1 MSKSFDL
8 HPYFAPLLRQHFAP
22 HYRFPILHF
31 GLELNIKKTSA
42 TDKGKTTSAL
52 SIEQKTILQ
61 GEPRYIVGIGASAG
75 GLEAVTQLVS
85 HLNSQIPCAYVLLQH
100 LSPRHRSLMVEIL
113 GRETSV
119 KVKEAV
125 DGEIPQVGVIIV
137 VPASFN
143 ATMSDGRLRLMIAG
157 PEVVPK
163 PSINKF
169 FISLAAEEGD
179 AAVGVVLSGTGSDG
193 TAGLRA
199 IQSAGGFTFAQK
211 PETAKF
217 DGMPRAAI
225 DAGVADRIL
234 SPEDIAADLAKLG
247 QLKNESLL
255 DEGQGRDLVK
265 ILLRRLQEHTQIDFS
280 GYKIGTL
287 MRRIQRRLV
296 ATNVTDVAAYLD
308 YLDNHPDELARLS
321 KDILISVTAFFRDR
335 DAFNVLGQAVR
346 NVCSRKTPGNE
357 IRVWVAGC
365 ATGEEAY
372 SIAMMFADTLGDRLS
387 QFKIQIFATDI
398 DENALSFARRGV
410 YPAAAMSEVSP
421 AQLQRYFQ
429 PRNQVYE
436 ASKQLRDL
444 IVFARN
450 NLVCDP
456 PFMRLDLVSCRNV
469 LIYFEAA
476 LQARVLNTFQF
487 GLNPDAYLFLGR
499 SESIAHAENMFRP
512 VDRRERLFCR
522 SNAPASAD
530 VLLLPNI
537 EPTIHRTA
545 SSASRRERRLL
556 SDMLQGLTKHY
567 GAFAVMIDE
576 NQMIVHSVGDA
587 ARFLNFPVGTPKL
600 SLVDVVLEPLRG
612 ELLALLHRG
621 IRRREIQTGRIRRLG
636 STRLRISVSPIE
648 HSADGYFLVLFDPV
662 VAVAKSTE
670 VEAVEASEN
679 MIEDELISTREH
691 LQTLIEEMATSN
703 EEMQALNEE
712 AQAGYEE
719 LQATNEEMEAANE
732 ELQASNEELISV
744 NEELN
749 IRTAELAKFTAEY
762 EHLYNTLEFP
772 VLVFDT
778 QMSLHRFNS
787 AAVRLYSLKPSAIG
801 QPLHRLKLPEHLKA
815 LDDMIGSA
823 LANAERET
831 AITHYDGRDYQLIIT
846 PGQDVRGEVI
856 SLIVSVIDV
865 SELSR
870 VRKELE
876 DARQMQTMLME
887 RTTVMYVM
895 KDVRGQ
901 YLYTNPRFC
910 EFFSLNAHE
919 IIGKSDFAVFP
930 NRIATDLWEY
940 DLQALREGKPVTAQ
954 HMIHTGDNKRHL
966 EAIHIP
972 MMDKDGNI
980 SAISM
985 EATDITYRKHAE
997 EQLRLAARVFDRAGD
1012 AILVTDAE
1020 GRISTVNPV
1029 FVSITGYSLDE
1040 AMGRTPGELLRS
1052 GKQSKAFYDD
1062 MWRSL
1067 KADGNWRGEIWNK
1080 RKNGEIY
1087 PEWLT
1092 INRLDDE
1099 KGKIEHY
1106 IAVFSDLSDIKNAQS
1121 RADYLATHDPLTSL
1135 PNRNLFHDRLRQ
1147 SIASARRE
1155 KTITALLFIDL
1166 DEFKMVNDSLGHD
1179 AGDTLLKIV
1188 AERLLT
1194 CVRDVDTI
1202 ARLGGDEFTAIL
1214 DDCPPEEAEHIA
1226 RRMLDE
1232 LSRSFE
1238 LLGQR
1243 VFVSCSIGLAFYPD
1257 DGEDSISLVQAA
1269 DTAMYRAKEGGRN
1282 RFEFFRPD
1290 MRVAIMER
1298 ATLETALR
1306 IAIHQKRLSLV
1317 YQPRILLSDH
1327 SLAGAEALARWN
1339 DPNIG
1344 IIGPDRF
1351 IPIAEQSG
1359 LIVDLSRL
1367 LLNQLLDQIVEWRG
1381 LGLNKLPPIAFNL
1394 SARDFRVADTAA
1406 FILSALQVRELPVS
1420 VLQIEITERVMVED
1434 QAVVKDNMQ
1443 TLYLAGIK
1451 LSIDDFGTGF
1461 SSLAYLKRMPL
1472 SALKIDR
1479 SFIDGLPD
1487 DENDISIS
1495 RAVIGLAQ
1503 AMNLVTV
1510 AEGVETERQL
1520 AWLVEHGCDEAQG
1533 YYFHKPLSTQAF
1545 EDLLVRK

>member
-1 MSKSFDL
+1 MKK
-8 HPYFAPLLRQHFAP
+8 APSDD
-22 HYRFPILHF
+22 
-31 GLELNIKKTSA
+31 NNK
-42 TDKGKTTSAL
+42 AL
-52 SIEQKTILQ
+52 SVFPAEQKTTLA

-85 HLNSQIPCAYVLLQH
+85 HLNSQIPCAYILLQH

-143 ATMSDGRLRLMIAG
+143 ATMSEGRLRLVTAG

-234 SPEDIAADLAKLG
+234 SPEEIAADLAKLG
-247 QLKNESLL
+247 QLKNEAML

-296 ATNVTDVAAYLD
+296 ATNMVDVAAYLD
-308 YLDNHPDELARLS
+308 YLDSHPDELARLS

-346 NVCSRKTPGNE
+346 NVCSRKTAGSE

-372 SIAMMFADTLGDRLS
+372 SIAMMFADTLGERLS

-398 DENALSFARRGV
+398 DENALSFARRGL

-421 AQLQRYFQ
+421 DQLLRYFH

-476 LQARVLNTFQF
+476 LQTRVLNTFQF

-522 SNAPASAD
+522 SNAPVSSD
-530 VLLLPNI
+530 MMLLPNV
-537 EPTIHRTA
+537 EAPATHHTA

-556 SDMLQGLTKHY
+556 GDMLQGLTHHY

-576 NQMIVHSVGDA
+576 NQMIIHTAGDA
-587 ARFLNFPVGTPKL
+587 SRFLSFPVGTPKL
-600 SLVDVVLEPLRG
+600 GLVDVVSEPLRG

-621 IRRREIQTGRIRRLG
+621 IRRREMQIGRVRRLG
-636 STRLRISVSPIE
+636 NTRLRISVSPIE
-648 HSADGYFLVLFDPV
+648 KSTDGYFLVLFDPV
-662 VAVAKSTE
+662 VTTKKTTE
-670 VEAVEASEN
+670 SADVEAVEASEN
-679 MIEDELISTREH
+679 MVEDELISTREH

-787 AAVRLYSLKPSAIG
+787 AAVRLYGLKSSATG
-801 QPLHRLKLPEHLKA
+801 QPLHRLRLPNYLNPLE
-815 LDDMIGSA
+815 DMIGSA
-823 LANAERET
+823 LANADRET
-831 AITHYDGRDYQLIIT
+831 AITHYEGRDYQLIIT
-846 PGQDVRGEVI
+846 PGQDVRGETI
-856 SLIVSVIDV
+856 SLIASVIDV
-865 SELSR
+865 TELSR
-870 VRKELE
+870 ARKDLE

-901 YLYTNPRFC
+901 YLYSNPRFC
-910 EFFSLNAHE
+910 DFFSLDAHD

-930 NRIATDLWEY
+930 NNIAADLWAY
-940 DLQALREGKPVTAQ
+940 DLQALREGKPVVAQ
-954 HMIHTGDNKRHL
+954 HLIQYDDNKRHI

-972 MMDKDGNI
+972 MLDKEGNI

-1029 FVSITGYSLDE
+1029 FVKITGYSLEE
-1040 AMGRTPGELLRS
+1040 AVGRTPGELLSS
-1052 GKQSKAFYDD
+1052 GKQSKSFYADL
-1062 MWRSL
+1062 WRAL
-1067 KADGNWRGEIWNK
+1067 KVDSNWHGEIWNK

-1092 INRLDDE
+1092 INRLDDDN
-1099 KGKIEHY
+1099 GKVEHY

-1121 RADYLATHDPLTSL
+1121 RADYLATHDPLTTL

-1155 KTITALLFIDL
+1155 KNTTALLFIDL

-1179 AGDTLLKIV
+1179 AGDSLLKIV
-1188 AERLLT
+1188 SERLLT

-1214 DDCPPEEAEHIA
+1214 DDCPPAQAEHIA

-1232 LSRSFE
+1232 LSRSFD
-1238 LLGQR
+1238 LVGQR
-1243 VFVSCSIGLAFYPD
+1243 VFVSCSIGIAFYPD
-1257 DGEDSISLVQAA
+1257 DGEDSATLVQAA
-1269 DTAMYRAKEGGRN
+1269 DTAMYRAKEAGRN

-1306 IAIHQKRLSLV
+1306 IAIQQKRLTLV
-1317 YQPRILLSDH
+1317 YQPRILLADR
-1327 SLAGAEALARWN
+1327 SLAGAEALARWH

-1344 IIGPDRF
+1344 HVAPDRF

-1359 LIVDLSRL
+1359 LIVELSRL
-1367 LLNQLLDQIVEWRG
+1367 LLNQLLDQLVEWRT
-1381 LGLNKLPPIAFNL
+1381 LGLKLLPIAFNL
-1394 SARDFRVADTAA
+1394 SARDFRVIDTAD
-1406 FILSALQVRELPVS
+1406 FILSALEMRELPVS
-1420 VLQIEITERVMVED
+1420 VLQIEITERVMVDD
-1434 QAVVKDNMQ
+1434 QAIVKNNMQ
-1443 TLYLAGIK
+1443 TLHEAGIE

-1479 SFIDGLPD
+1479 SFVDGLPK
-1487 DENDISIS
+1487 DENDASIA

-1503 AMNLVTV
+1503 AMSLITV
-1510 AEGVETERQL
+1510 AEGVETEQQL
-1520 AWLVEHGCDEAQG
+1520 TWLIEHGCIEAQG
-1533 YYFHKPLSTQAF
+1533 YYFYKPMDAIAF

>member
-1 MSKSFDL
+1 MKK
-8 HPYFAPLLRQHFAP
+8 APSDD
-22 HYRFPILHF
+22 
-31 GLELNIKKTSA
+31 NNKTASVSLA
-42 TDKGKTTSAL
+42 
-52 SIEQKTILQ
+52 EQKTTLA

-137 VPASFN
+137 VPASYN
-143 ATMSDGRLRLMIAG
+143 ATMSEGRLRLVTAG

-211 PETAKF
+211 PESAKF

-234 SPEDIAADLAKLG
+234 SPEEIAADLAKLG
-247 QLKNESLL
+247 QLKNEAMLE
-255 DEGQGRDLVK
+255 EGQGRDLVK

-296 ATNVTDVAAYLD
+296 ATNMIDVAAYLD

-372 SIAMMFADTLGDRLS
+372 SIAMMFADTLGERLP

-421 AQLQRYFQ
+421 DQLQRYFH

-522 SNAPASAD
+522 SNAPASSD
-530 VLLLPNI
+530 ILLLPTI
-537 EPTIHRTA
+537 EAPATHYSA

-556 SDMLQGLTKHY
+556 SDMLQGLTHHY

-576 NQMIVHSVGDA
+576 NQMIMHSAGDA
-587 ARFLNFPVGTPKL
+587 SRFLSFPAGTPKL
-600 SLVDVVLEPLRG
+600 SLVDVVSEPLRG

-621 IRRREIQTGRIRRLG
+621 IRRRELQVGRVRRLG
-636 STRLRISVSPIE
+636 NTRLRISVSPIE
-648 HSADGYFLVLFDPV
+648 KSTDGYFLVLFDPV
-662 VAVAKSTE
+662 SATEKTTGAAE

-679 MIEDELISTREH
+679 MLEDELISTREH

-749 IRTAELAKFTAEY
+749 IRTSELAKFTAEY

-787 AAVRLYSLKPSAIG
+787 AAVRLYGLKPSATG
-801 QPLHRLKLPEHLKA
+801 QPLHRLKLPAYLNPLE
-815 LDDMIGSA
+815 DMIGSA
-823 LANAERET
+823 LANADRET
-831 AITHYDGRDYQLIIT
+831 AVTHYEGRDYQMIIT
-846 PGQDVRGEVI
+846 PGQDVRGETI
-856 SLIVSVIDV
+856 SLIASVIDV
-865 SELSR
+865 TELSR
-870 VRKELE
+870 ARKELE

-910 EFFSLNAHE
+910 KFFGLQADE
-919 IIGKSDFAVFP
+919 VIGKSDFAVFP
-930 NRIATDLWEY
+930 NSIAADLWAF
-940 DLQALREGKPVTAQ
+940 DLQALREGKPVIAQ
-954 HMIHTGDNKRHL
+954 HVIQDGDNKRHI

-972 MMDKDGNI
+972 MLDKDGNI

-1020 GRISTVNPV
+1020 GRISTANPV
-1029 FVSITGYSLDE
+1029 FVKITGYSLEE
-1040 AMGRTPGELLRS
+1040 ALGRTPGELLRS

-1062 MWRSL
+1062 MWRAL
-1067 KADGNWRGEIWNK
+1067 KADGNWHGEIWNK

-1092 INRLDDE
+1092 INRLDDDN
-1099 KGKIEHY
+1099 GKIEHY

-1121 RADYLATHDPLTSL
+1121 RADYLATHDPLTTL

-1155 KTITALLFIDL
+1155 KNMTALLFIDL

-1179 AGDTLLKIV
+1179 AGDSLLKV
-1188 AERLLT
+1188 VSERLLT

-1214 DDCPPEEAEHIA
+1214 DDCPPAQAEHIA

-1238 LLGQR
+1238 LAGQR
-1243 VFVSCSIGLAFYPD
+1243 VFVSCSIGIAFYPD
-1257 DGEDSISLVQAA
+1257 DGEDSATLVQAA
-1269 DTAMYRAKEGGRN
+1269 DTAMYRAKEAGRN

-1306 IAIHQKRLSLV
+1306 IAIQQKRLTLV
-1317 YQPRILLSDH
+1317 YQPRILLADH
-1327 SLAGAEALARWN
+1327 SLAGAEALARWH

-1344 IIGPDRF
+1344 SVTPDRF

-1359 LIVDLSRL
+1359 LIVELSRL
-1367 LLNQLLDQIVEWRG
+1367 LLNQLLDQMVEWRD
-1381 LGLNKLPPIAFNL
+1381 LGLKLLPIAFNL
-1394 SARDFRVADTAA
+1394 SARDFRMIDTAD
-1406 FILSALQVRELPVS
+1406 FILSALEMRGLPVK
-1420 VLQIEITERVMVED
+1420 VLQIEITERVMVDD
-1434 QAVVKDNMQ
+1434 QAIVKNNMQ
-1443 TLYLAGIK
+1443 TLHEAGIE

-1479 SFIDGLPD
+1479 SFVDGLPHD
-1487 DENDISIS
+1487 DDDASIA

-1503 AMNLVTV
+1503 AMNLITV
-1510 AEGVETERQL
+1510 AEGVETEQQL
-1520 AWLVEHGCDEAQG
+1520 AWLVEHGCMEAQG
-1533 YYFHKPLSTQAF
+1533 YYFYKPLDTIAF

>member
-1 MSKSFDL
+1 M
-8 HPYFAPLLRQHFAP
+8 
-22 HYRFPILHF
+22 
-31 GLELNIKKTSA
+31 KKPSA
-42 TDKGKTTSAL
+42 ATKGEATLPSG
-52 SIEQKTILQ
+52 QKTMPP

-75 GLEAVTQLVS
+75 GLEAVTLLVS
-85 HLNSQIPCAYVLLQH
+85 HLNPQIPCAYVLLQH
-100 LSPRHRSLMVEIL
+100 LPPHHRSLMVEIL
-113 GRETSV
+113 AHETSV

-125 DGEIPQVGVIIV
+125 DGEIPKVGVIIV

-143 ATMSDGRLRLMIAG
+143 ATLSEGRLRLVTAG
-157 PEVVPK
+157 PEEVPK

-199 IQSAGGFTFAQK
+199 IQSAGGFTFVQK

-217 DGMPRAAI
+217 DGMPRTAI
-225 DAGVADRIL
+225 DAGVVDRIL
-234 SPEDIAADLAKLG
+234 SPEGIATDLAKLG
-247 QLKNESLL
+247 QLKNGSLL
-255 DEGQGRDLVK
+255 NDGQSRNLVK
-265 ILLRRLQEHTQIDFS
+265 VLLNRLQEHTLIDFS
-280 GYKIGTL
+280 GYKASTL
-287 MRRIQRRLV
+287 MRRIQRRLM
-296 ATNVTDVAAYLD
+296 ATNVVDITAYLKH
-308 YLDNHPDELARLS
+308 LDNHPDELARLS

-335 DAFNVLGQAVR
+335 DAFNVLGQAIR
-346 NVCSRKTPGNE
+346 NVCSRKTPGTE

-372 SIAMMFADTLGDRLS
+372 SIAMMFADTLGECLS

-398 DENALSFARRGV
+398 DEDALSFARRGV

-421 AQLQRYFQ
+421 EQLQRYFH
-429 PRNQVYE
+429 PRNQAYE
-436 ASKQLRDL
+436 ASKPLRDL
-444 IVFARN
+444 IMFARN
-450 NLVCDP
+450 NLASDP

-476 LQARVLNTFQF
+476 LQARVLHSFQF

-499 SESIAHAENMFRP
+499 SESITHAEKIFRP

-522 SNAPASAD
+522 SNAPVSAN
-530 VLLLPNI
+530 VMLLPHV
-537 EPTIHRTA
+537 EPTNHPTA
-545 SSASRRERRLL
+545 SSVSRRERRLL
-556 SDMLQGLTKHY
+556 GDMLQGLTKHY
-567 GAFAVMIDE
+567 GAFAVMVDE
-576 NQMIVHSVGDA
+576 NQMIVHSAGDA
-587 ARFLNFPVGTPKL
+587 ARFLSFPTGAPKL

-621 IRRREIQTGRIRRLG
+621 IRRREVMTGRVRKLG

-648 HSADGYFLVLFDPV
+648 KNTDNYFLVLFDPV
-662 VAVAKSTE
+662 VATVKSTE
-670 VEAVEASEN
+670 SSEVAAGEASMN
-679 MIEDELISTREH
+679 MLEDELVSTHKH
-691 LQTLIEEMATSN
+691 LQILIEEMATSH
-703 EEMQALNEE
+703 EEMQVLNEE

-778 QMSLHRFNS
+778 QMTLRRFNS
-787 AAVRLYSLKPSAIG
+787 AAVRLYGLRPSAIG
-801 QPLHRLKLPEHLKA
+801 QPLHRLKLPKQLNPLE
-815 LDDMIGSA
+815 DMIGSA
-823 LANAERET
+823 LAHSDRET
-831 AITHYDGRDYQLIIT
+831 ALIHNEGHDYQIIIT
-846 PGQDVRGEVI
+846 PGQDPSGETI
-856 SLIVSVIDV
+856 SLIASVIDV
-865 SELSR
+865 TELSR
-870 VRKELE
+870 TRQALE
-876 DARQMQTMLME
+876 EARQMQTMLME

-910 EFFSLNAHE
+910 EFFSLTAHE

-930 NRIATDLWEY
+930 NTIATDLWAS
-940 DLQALREGKPVTAQ
+940 DLQALREGKPITTQ
-954 HMIHTGDNKRHL
+954 HMIQTGDNKRHL
-966 EAIHIP
+966 EAIHFP

-980 SAISM
+980 SAVSM
-985 EATDITYRKHAE
+985 EATDITFRKHAE

-1012 AILVTDAE
+1012 AILVTDA
-1020 GRISTVNPV
+1020 GGLISTVNPV
-1029 FVSITGYSLDE
+1029 FISITGYSLEE
-1040 AMGRTPGELLRS
+1040 AVGHTPGELLKS
-1052 GKQSKAFYDD
+1052 GKQSKAFYED

-1067 KADGNWRGEIWNK
+1067 KADGNWHGEIWNK

-1087 PEWLT
+1087 PEWLC

-1099 KGKIEHY
+1099 NGKTEHY
-1106 IAVFSDLSDIKNAQS
+1106 IAVFSDLSDIKNAQN
-1121 RADYLATHDPLTSL
+1121 RADFLATHDPLTNL
-1135 PNRNLFHDRLRQ
+1135 PNRNLFQDRLRQ

-1155 KTITALLFIDL
+1155 KTVTALLFIDL

-1179 AGDTLLKIV
+1179 AGDVLLKIV
-1188 AERLLT
+1188 SERLLT

-1214 DDCPPEEAEHIA
+1214 DDCPPAEAEHIA

-1238 LLGQR
+1238 VVGQR
-1243 VFVSCSIGLAFYPD
+1243 VFISCSIGVAFYPEDGD
-1257 DGEDSISLVQAA
+1257 DSASLLQAA
-1269 DTAMYRAKEGGRN
+1269 DTAMYRAKAGGRN

-1306 IAIHQKRLSLV
+1306 IAIQQKRLTLV
-1317 YQPRILLSDH
+1317 YQPRILLADH
-1327 SLAGAEALARWN
+1327 SLAGAEALARWT

-1344 IIGPDRF
+1344 AIGPDRF

-1367 LLNQLLDQIVEWRG
+1367 LLDQLLDQIVEWQG
-1381 LGLNKLPPIAFNL
+1381 FGIKLPPIAFNL
-1394 SARDFRVADTAA
+1394 SSRDFRVADTAA
-1406 FILSALQVRELPVS
+1406 FILSALQVRGLPVS
-1420 VLQIEITERVMVED
+1420 VLQIEITERVMVDD
-1434 QAVVKDNMQ
+1434 QKIVNDNMQ
-1443 TLYLAGIK
+1443 ALHAAGIE
-1451 LSIDDFGTGF
+1451 LAIDDFGTGF
-1461 SSLAYLKRMPL
+1461 SSLAYLKRMPIT
-1472 SALKIDR
+1472 ALKIDR
-1479 SFIDGLPD
+1479 SFVDGLPQNED
-1487 DENDISIS
+1487 DASIS
-1495 RAVIGLAQ
+1495 LAVIGLAQ

-1510 AEGVETERQL
+1510 AEGVETEHQL

-1533 YYFHKPLSTQAF
+1533 YYFYKPLDVVAF
-1545 EDLLVRK
+1545 EGLLTRK